1 MKILGISC
9 GFHDAAASVI
19 EDGEILF
26 AGHAERYSKK
36 KHDNRLNQ
44 ELLVDALSQGGDLP
58 EVVSY
63 YENPWLKKTRQL
75 YSGQYKDFFNVED
88 LNIKRLLK
96 KQTGLKYDFVKRWNY
111 HSHHLSHAA
120 AGFQTCP
127 YNDATVVV
135 IDAIGEW
142 DCITLWNA
150 SYDNNGTARYEKVWG
165 AKYPNSIGLYYS
177 AMTQRVG
184 LRPLD
189 EEYILM
195 GMAAYGKPLYNRELL
210 DKFWRTGGPEVLR
223 AKENLHLGTD
233 WKENELLEEQDLYDV
248 AASAQVTL
256 EQIVK
261 YIMNYAKKYCKSTN
275 LVYMGGV
282 ALNCVANS
290 EICRI
295 WENVWI
301 MPNPGD
307 AGSSL
312 GAAALTYGKKLNWQ
326 GPFLGYNIQ
335 GEYPDGEIIKE
346 LTTTRIVGI
355 ANGRAEFGPRAL
367 GNRTLFAD
375 PRGEDIKDKVNEI
388 KRRQMFRPFA
398 PMILEE
404 HAEEY
409 FDMPLTCEIIP
420 DDPSQPGGYPG
431 SQVVSVNPQ
440 GQNIN
445 FNMNTISSPF
455 MQFVARCKKPS
466 EFPAIVHADGT
477 SRVQTVGP
485 NDNPNVRKLLNM
497 WHYYTG
503 CPMLL
508 NTSLNIRGEP
518 MVNDLADAKRF
529 TKLYGVQV
537 YS

>member
-1 MKILGISC
+1 MFTEFSIKNKIAYHT
-9 GFHDAAASVI
+9 GFNWNKW
-19 EDGEILF
+19 G
-26 AGHAERYSKK
+26 G
-36 KHDNRLNQ
+36 Q
-44 ELLVDALSQGGDLP
+44 EGV
-58 EVVSY
+58 Y
-63 YENPWLKKTRQL
+63 R
-75 YSGQYKDFFNVED
+75 
-88 LNIKRLLK
+88 
-96 KQTGLKYDFVKRWNY
+96 TGFNY
-111 HSHHLSHAA
+111 HKHHLSHAA
-120 AGFQTCP
+120 AGFQTSP
-127 YNDATVVV
+127 YYDATVVV

-150 SYDNNGTARYEKVWG
+150 HYDGHGVAHYDKIWG
-165 AKYPNSIGLYYS
+165 AKYPNSIGLFYS
-177 AMTQRVG
+177 AMTQKVG
-184 LRPLD
+184 LQPLD

-195 GMAAYGKPLYNRELL
+195 GMAAYGEPIYNREIL
-210 DKFWRTGGPEVLR
+210 DRFWKTGGPQILR

-233 WKENELLEEQDLYDV
+233 WHDVVFPEEMEEQDKYDI

-256 EQIVK
+256 EQIVM
-261 YIMNYAKKYCKSTN
+261 YIMTYAKQHGRSSN

-290 EICRI
+290 AIARI

-312 GAAALTYGKKLNWQ
+312 GAAALTYGKKLNWE
-326 GPFLGYNIQ
+326 GPFLGYNIP
-335 GEYPDGEIIKE
+335 GEYPDGEILKE
-346 LTTTRIVGI
+346 LMSSRQIAGV

-375 PRGEDIKDKVNEI
+375 PRGADIKDKVNEI
-388 KRRQMFRPFA
+388 KRRQKFRPFA

-404 HAEEY
+404 YADEY
-409 FDMPLTCEIIP
+409 FDMPKTTKIVP
-420 DDPSQPGGYPG
+420 DGPA
-431 SQVVSVNPQ
+431 QVHTQRGRQLP
-440 GQNIN
+440 IN
-445 FNMNTISSPF
+445 FDLISIGSPF
-455 MQFVARCKKPS
+455 MQFVARCKKPE

-485 NDNPNVRKLLNM
+485 HDNPNVRKLLNM

-537 YS
+537 YT